1 MRRCLVPPARVL
13 VRMPSWL
20 GDFVMAEPVVRALHE
35 RWSRASCVDRLTL
48 VGPERFLAL
57 LDHLRTDGVR
67 RIAVERGA
75 VPDPSAWREHDVALL
90 LDGSMRSAWAAFA
103 AQIPER
109 VGFAS
114 GGRTALLTQ
123 WIAPARERGGA
134 PLGIGT
140 PGAWPRRI
148 PRPFTSACIELAA
161 ACGLEV
167 TQRTPMLRVEENA
180 LSRVHARLAHAGDST
195 RGRMILVHAGA
206 RPDSAKGVPP
216 ATWVALLR
224 SMGGSTDRIV
234 VTCAPGEESNA
245 RVVRDLVPN
254 VTVLDDPPLDL
265 PELLAAHALADFVLT
280 SDTGPRHLAQA
291 AAKCPIVVLCGP
303 TDPRHTSDHDERVRI
318 ARVDVPCGP
327 CHQELCPQ
335 PGSSR
340 HRCMKEID
348 PARVATSSSGA
359 KGAPRTSEA
368 MSSTRRLDHVH
379 N

>member
-35 RWSRASCVDRLTL
+35 RWSRASCADRLTL
-48 VGPERFLAL
+48 VGSARFLAL
-57 LDHLRTDGVR
+57 LDHLKADGVR
-67 RIAVERGA
+67 MIAVERGA
-75 VPDPSAWREHDVALL
+75 APDTRAWHGHDVALL

-109 VGFAS
+109 IGFAS

-140 PGAWPRRI
+140 PGSWPRRI

-167 TQRTPMLRVEENA
+167 TQRIPMLPVDENA
-180 LSRVHARLAHAGDST
+180 LSRVRERIDIASSPSHR
-195 RGRMILVHAGA
+195 RIVLVHAGA

-216 ATWVALLR
+216 HRWAAVLR
-224 SMGGSTDRIV
+224 SMGDSTNRIML
-234 VTCAPGEESNA
+234 TCAPGEEAHA
-245 RVVRDLVPN
+245 RAVRDLVPS

-265 PELLAAHALADFVLT
+265 PELLAAHALADIVLT
-280 SDTGPRHLAQA
+280 TDTGPRHLAQA
-291 AAKCPIVVLCGP
+291 AANCPIIVLCGP
-303 TDPRHTSDHDERVRI
+303 TDPRHTSDHDDRVRV
-318 ARVDVPCGP
+318 ARVEVPCGP
-327 CHQELCPQ
+327 CHRELCPQ
-335 PGSSR
+335 PAGSR
-340 HRCMKEID
+340 HRCMNEID
-348 PARVATSSSGA
+348 PALVLTSSSTAQDA
-359 KGAPRTSEA
+359 KRTSDA
-368 MSSTRRLDHVH
+368 VRSSRRPDHVH